1 MRWFDQRFEPIIGAI
16 PPSLIGKLQAAEIF
30 HQILEHRWF
39 ESERQGRD
47 VSLEEAL
54 ETYIPD
60 VLAPAPDE
68 HLELDRPT
76 AELFLGDLGDDRR
89 SVVDRARVDRRR
101 RRWRRR

>member
-16 PPSLIGKLQAAEIF
+16 PPALIGKMQATEIF

-54 ETYIPD
+54 ETYIPEIL
-60 VLAPAPDE
+60 VPAPDE
-68 HLELDRPT
+68 HLELERPT
-76 AELFLGDLGDDRR
+76 AELFLGDLGTTDQ
-89 SVVDRARVDRRR
+89 
-101 RRWRRR
+101 